1 MRSANINVQDAIAAA
16 NQVAPKRFS
25 LFLGR
30 ILEGM
35 IALKSAPSDLFS
47 SKELDQL
54 IQVLNAD
61 TLAQVKLLINFCV
74 YVLNRLAFLRN

>member
-47 SKELDQL
+47 SK
-54 IQVLNAD
+54 
-61 TLAQVKLLINFCV
+61 
-74 YVLNRLAFLRN
+74 